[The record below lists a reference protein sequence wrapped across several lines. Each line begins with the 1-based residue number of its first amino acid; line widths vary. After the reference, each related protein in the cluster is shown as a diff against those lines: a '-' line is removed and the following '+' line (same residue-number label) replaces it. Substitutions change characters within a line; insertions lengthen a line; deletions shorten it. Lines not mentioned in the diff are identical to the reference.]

1 MHISLTPEIIEVMS
15 TLFGR
20 DFDPYL
26 AIALKAIVWMG
37 TFCMT
42 RLSEIAWEQGV
53 HDCGHHTL
61 LMENV
66 EVITHKS
73 NPSLSVTFVTW
84 KGASKQ
90 VTLFF
95 KKYKVF
101 EPAFNWLSQYL
112 MLCPNTPLDAP
123 LFVRQDGKQIT
134 QKLLQLLFTSAFMHA
149 IDHTLWY
156 LLTVST
162 HSM

>member
-1 MHISLTPEIIEVMS
+1 M
-15 TLFGR
+15 
-20 DFDPYL
+20 
-26 AIALKAIVWMG
+26 
-37 TFCMT
+37 
-42 RLSEIAWEQGV
+42 
-53 HDCGHHTL
+53 
-61 LMENV
+61 
-66 EVITHKS
+66 
-73 NPSLSVTFVTW
+73 TFVTW

-101 EPAFNWLSQYL
+101 KPAFNWLSQYL

-123 LFVRQDGKQIT
+123 LFVRQDGKPIT
-134 QKLLQLLFTSAFMHA
+134 QKLLQLLFISAFMHA

-162 HSM
+162 HSMQIGGVTIRIVNDVPLPTIQDLFRWSSASVYKYTR

>member
-1 MHISLTPEIIEVMS
+1 MDPRTRTEDTHIPLTPGIIEVMS

-37 TFCMT
+37 IFCMK
-42 RLSEIAWEQGV
+42 RLSEIAWEEGV

-66 EVITHKS
+66 KVITHKS
-73 NPSLSVTFVTW
+73 NLGLSVALVTW

-90 VTLFF
+90 VTLFV

-101 EPAFNWLSQYL
+101 
-112 MLCPNTPLDAP
+112 
-123 LFVRQDGKQIT
+123 
-134 QKLLQLLFTSAFMHA
+134 
-149 IDHTLWY
+149 
-156 LLTVST
+156 
-162 HSM
+162 